1 MPVIKPAVA
10 PIRVLGP
17 QFAPYWHR
25 RQFRYLDPVPGAEAG
40 TPPAPGAPAPT
51 PPPATEDLGFP
62 KDTPVEQMTPEQES
76 AYWKNQSKVQQRAR
90 EDAEKA
96 ANAYKKFGTVDELQ
110 NAHDAAEQA
119 RQAALSEA
127 DRTLEQAKAAAKA
140 EGLAEGGARH
150 LAPAIT
156 GWLIAHVKG
165 ANESIEDA
173 TARVAGAIE
182 FADLTKFV
190 GENGDLDA
198 AKVQTFAKSIGS
210 TDSGGTPPESFQLFD
225 AMQRQN
231 VPAPGSTGS
240 VDAMEKATYDRLTSK
255 Q

>member
-25 RQFRYLDPVPGAEAG
+25 PQFRYLDPVPGAEAG
-40 TPPAPGAPAPT
+40 TPPAPGAPVPT
-51 PPPATEDLGFP
+51 PPPATDDLGFP
-62 KDTPVEQMTPEQES
+62 KDTPVDQMTPDQKA
-76 AYWKNQSKVQQRAR
+76 AYWHNQSKVQQKAR
-90 EDAEKA
+90 EEAEKS
-96 ANAYKKFGTVDELQ
+96 ANAYKKFGSVDELQ
-110 NAHDAAEQA
+110 SAADAAEAA
-119 RQAALSEA
+119 RVAALDDNQKAIEA
-127 DRTLEQAKAAAKA
+127 AKAAAKA
-140 EGLAEGGARH
+140 EAIAEHGSKH
-150 LAPAIT
+150 LGTAVK
-156 GWLIAHVKG
+156 GMLIALTKG
-165 ANESIEDA
+165 ASETFEAA
-173 TARVAGAIE
+173 TSRVEGAIE

-190 GENGDLDA
+190 GENGELDA
-198 AKVQTFAKSIGS
+198 AKVQTFATSIGS

-240 VDAMEKATYDRLTSK
+240 VEAMEKATYDRLTSK

>member
-17 QFAPYWHR
+17 QFAPHWHR
-25 RQFRYLDPVPGAEAG
+25 PQFRYLDPVPGAEAG
-40 TPPAPGAPAPT
+40 TPAPGAPAPT
-51 PPPATEDLGFP
+51 PPPVTEDLGFP
-62 KDTPVEQMTPEQES
+62 KETPVEQMTPEQAS
-76 AYWKNQSKVQQRAR
+76 AYWKHQSKVQQKAR
-90 EDAEKA
+90 EDAEKT

-110 NAHDAAEQA
+110 NAHDAAEQD

-127 DRTLEQAKAAAKA
+127 DRTLEQAKTAAKA

-156 GWLIAHVKG
+156 GWLVAHVKG
-165 ANESIEDA
+165 ATESIEEA

-190 GENGDLDA
+190 GENGALDA

-210 TDSGGTPPESFQLFD
+210 ADSGAAPESYPLFE
-225 AMQRQN
+225 AMQRQST
-231 VPAPGSTGS
+231 PAPGGTGS
-240 VDAMEKATYDRLTSK
+240 VAAIEAAAYK
-255 Q
+255 QMTTP